1 MTPRPLRIAILECD
15 TPPPGVQ
22 KTHGTYGGL
31 FTSLLRDAASSL
43 SPPLPESDL
52 IISAYD
58 VVKEIY
64 PPSLDDFDGILM
76 TGSKHNSFESDPW
89 ILKLVEYTKQVLAQD
104 RVRIVGVCFGHQ
116 IVGRALGAPVG
127 RSENGWEL
135 SVTDLT
141 LTPAG
146 KEIFG
151 QEKLAIHQLHRDV
164 VAAYPE
170 GVEPLAHTDHSVN
183 HAMYIPRRVITIQG
197 HPEYTGGILGEILV
211 ARNASGIIDDVSF
224 KSAMARL
231 ENKQDGVLVAR
242 AFLRFLLE

>member
-22 KTHGTYGGL
+22 KSHGSYGGL
-31 FTSLLRDAASSL
+31 FTALLRDAASSL

-52 IISAYD
+52 VISAYD

-76 TGSKHNSFESDPW
+76 TGSKHNSFENEPW
-89 ILKLVEYTKQVLAQD
+89 ILKLVEYTKKVLAQD

-127 RSENGWEL
+127 RSDKGWEL

-146 KEIFG
+146 QKIFG
-151 QEKLAIHQLHRDV
+151 QEKLAIHQLHRDIV
-164 VAAYPE
+164 HTYPE
-170 GVEPLAHTDHSVN
+170 GVEPLAHTDACLN

-197 HPEYTGGILGEILV
+197 HPEYTGDILGDILV
-211 ARNASGIIDDVSF
+211 ARNASGVIDDESF
-224 KSAMARL
+224 KDAMPRL
-231 ENKQDGVLVAR
+231 QNKQDGVLVAR

>member
-1 MTPRPLRIAILECD
+1 MAPRPLRIAILECD
-15 TPPPGVQ
+15 TPLPGTQ
-22 KTHGTYGGL
+22 KTYGGYGGV
-31 FTSLLRDAASSL
+31 FTSLLRSAASSL
-43 SPPLPESDL
+43 NPPLPESDL
-52 IISAYD
+52 VLSAYD

-64 PPSLDDFDGILM
+64 PPSLDEIDGILI
-76 TGSKHNSFESDPW
+76 TGSRHNSFESDPW
-89 ILKLVEYTKQVLAQD
+89 ILKLVEYVKQILAQD

-127 RSENGWEL
+127 RSDEGWEL
-135 SVTDLT
+135 SVTDLS

-151 QEKLAIHQLHRDV
+151 QDKIAIHQLHRDV

-170 GVEPLAHTDHSVN
+170 GVEPLAHTDQCIN

-197 HPEYTGGILGEILV
+197 HPEFTDTILGEILV
-211 ARNASGIIDDVSF
+211 ARNGSGIIDDVSF
-224 KSAMARL
+224 KDAMTRL
-231 ENKQDGVLVAR
+231 KDKQDGVLVAR